1 MRKTS
6 RPAQAL
12 LQAHRKPVIDKIA
25 YWTGVQRPLI
35 KRLIE
40 AIEKRAAELSLFAD
54 SAREAEHLSNITSY
68 ATALA
73 MNYMARGKFVQP

>member
-1 MRKTS
+1 
-6 RPAQAL
+6 
-12 LQAHRKPVIDKIA
+12 VVDKIA

-40 AIEKRAAELSLFAD
+40 AIEKRSGELKLFAD
-54 SAREAEHLSNITSY
+54 SDRETEHLSNITSY